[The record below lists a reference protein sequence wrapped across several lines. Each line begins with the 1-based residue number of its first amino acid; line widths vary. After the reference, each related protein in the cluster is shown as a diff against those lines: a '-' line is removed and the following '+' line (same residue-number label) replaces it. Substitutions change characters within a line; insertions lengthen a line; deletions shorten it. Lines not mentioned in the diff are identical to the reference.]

1 MSHLRGMADVWR
13 LVELFA
19 SLTRRYVGRDLSP
32 PLRLA
37 IALGVDVDAAA
48 FLASPP
54 EDWLFYVDTEPP
66 CHAIAPWHVPLQ
78 LLRGCDAVHVGEM
91 ALPDRLLVESVQ
103 RAEAPP
109 TPVLRLERA
118 VEEAADARSFAPVVA
133 LEDDAHLAKLYALGA
148 YQAQGGALIANRQ
161 LAALKLARRH
171 K

>member
-1 MSHLRGMADVWR
+1 LRGMAEAWR

-37 IALGVDVDAAA
+37 LALGVEVDVAT

-54 EDWLFYVDTEPP
+54 EDWPYYVDTEPP

-78 LLRGCDAVHVGEM
+78 LLRGCDAVYVGEM
-91 ALPDRLLVESVQ
+91 ALPDRLLVEKVQ
-103 RAEAPP
+103 KADAQP

-118 VEEAADARSFAPVVA
+118 VEEAADARPFAPVMA
-133 LEDDAHLAKLYALGA
+133 LEDDAQLARLYALGA
-148 YQAQGGALIANRQ
+148 YQAQGGALVATRQ
-161 LAALKLARRH
+161 LVALKLARRH